1 MTSNEQ
7 TTSWANQ
14 VVENQYLAYGIKI
27 LWWIAVI
34 ILFLLIAKIVA
45 IVVKKAMLRGVNEKN
60 YESTKK
66 VANLISSVVFYVMIL
81 IAFFIGFEIMGINLW
96 LLIGW
101 ISFWLWLA
109 FKTLLGNMFAGIM
122 ILYTKEFKIW
132 DIIEVQ
138 MNKNY
143 FGRIEEISIRYTVIR
158 TLDLRQVIIPN
169 ITLITV
175 PVKTFSSEEL
185 VRLDTVIGIHYN
197 SDVGKAIQLIV
208 DTINTFDF
216 IKEKEN
222 TKAYVLNLW
231 DSAVEL
237 KCLFFFDPNSGILGE
252 VAIGYVQEKIFEVF
266 NANHISIP
274 YNQTTLSFENQESK
288 QKILQA
294 IQQSESNTNIAPH
307 IHQTNK
313 QINNHKNEHYT
324 PHYTQQ
330 HSSEN
335 STHSTNMGENTPTPT
350 L

>member
-14 VVENQYLAYGIKI
+14 VVENQYTAYIIKI
-27 LWWIAVI
+27 LWGIAVI
-34 ILFLLIAKIVA
+34 ILFILIAKIGSA
-45 IVVKKAMLRGVNEKN
+45 IVRKSIMRWANEKN
-60 YESTKK
+60 YESTRK
-66 VANLISSVVFYVMIL
+66 VATLISSVVFYVMIL
-81 IAFFIGFEIMGINLW
+81 IALFIGFEVMGINLW

-109 FKTLLGNMFAGIM
+109 FKELLGNMFAGIM

-197 SDVGKAIQLIV
+197 SDVAKAIEVIV
-208 DTINTFDF
+208 GAINTFDF
-216 IKEKEN
+216 VKEKEN

-237 KCLFFFDPNSGILGE
+237 KCLFFFNPNAGILAE
-252 VAIGYVQEKIFEVF
+252 AAIGYVQEKSFEALKQH
-266 NANHISIP
+266 NISIP
-274 YNQTTLSFENQESK
+274 YHQTTLTFENQESK
-288 QKILQA
+288 EKLHQHLQ
-294 IQQSESNTNIAPH
+294 H
-307 IHQTNK
+307 I
-313 QINNHKNEHYT
+313 
-324 PHYTQQ
+324 
-330 HSSEN
+330 
-335 STHSTNMGENTPTPT
+335 
-350 L
+350 